1 MESDKNMKLEVL
13 QNEMISAMKSGNK
26 LRKSVLAE
34 LVDAVKKA
42 SMTNK
47 GRVEITEQLVDEV
60 LLKYKKIV
68 QEQIDTCPVERTE
81 TLEEYKAQ
89 IAVVAEFAPTLIT
102 NEDEIKLMILDIVNS
117 ELGFT
122 KENRGKIMKI
132 IAPVC
137 KGKADMGIVNK
148 VLGGMLQ

>member
-1 MESDKNMKLEVL
+1 MTLEKL
-13 QNEMISAMKSGNK
+13 QSEMVQAMKNK
-26 LRKSVLAE
+26 DKMRKSVLSG

-60 LLKYKKIV
+60 LLKYKKMV
-68 QEQIDTCPVERTE
+68 QEQIDTCPADRIE

-89 IAVVAEFAPTLIT
+89 MAVVAEFAPTLIA
-102 NEDEIKLMILDIVNS
+102 DETEIHNLILDIVNNDV
-117 ELGFT
+117 EFT
-122 KENRGKIMKI
+122 KANRGKIMKV
-132 IAPVC
+132 IAPIL
-137 KGKADMGIVNK
+137 KGKVDMSIVNQ